1 MTDTSSLPQ
10 RPTEGGVEQS
20 MLRWLRDTPGL
31 PEGLQWTVYGLQDDA
46 GDRTEGAK
54 VLDDQYDRESGQVV
68 YWQLLREQLMAI
80 NDAVTE
86 QNVDRLLPSIRRAM
100 DQDELM
106 AGNRAVHQ
114 LLREGIRFDTQHG
127 NGTTKI
133 IYAKLIDFAR
143 PERNRF
149 DAVNQMRV
157 TRRHS
162 VRPDV
167 TLLVNGI
174 PLVQVELKSLAQEND
189 FTTAISDLHAYEE
202 KVPRLFLPTLF
213 NVAADTQELRYG
225 AIQAPRKFYFPWSDA
240 PDRFAILGAESD
252 KGLAMKQAVQ
262 ALLNPETLLDI
273 LRNFVF
279 YEKAEGGDV
288 KIVPRHM
295 QYYAVERILGRLR
308 EGDPEKKRGLI
319 WHTQGSGKSYTM
331 LYAAHNLLE
340 RSVLE
345 APQVFILV
353 DSDKLATQMADNL
366 SAIGFE
372 RSVVCRKIK
381 HLQQVIEKGQSQLVL
396 TTMQAFQDV
405 DPDVQSNPN
414 VVVMADEAHRF
425 MEKQLGSRL
434 EAALPDAWNFG
445 FTGTPVH
452 EGEGDADR
460 NTYREYCPVG
470 DDGEREDP
478 LHTYSILQGQ
488 KDGVILPVHFTL
500 RHEAEW
506 DVDEAAMDEA
516 FDEAFAE
523 KSKDEKLSI
532 IQEALTPTDL
542 GELAPRVDAYADVI
556 AEHYAEKLEPNGW
569 KGMVVAPSRRSAAM
583 YGERLQELRGDSGDV
598 AVLYTTNEDDAALL
612 RQFTTTAEERDQ
624 IVRRFKRQP
633 QPKLLVVHHM
643 LLTGFDAPIL
653 KTMYLDRKLTDHN
666 LLQAIA
672 RTNRPAE
679 GKVNGEIVDFQGVFA
694 NLDDALHYDEETV
707 RHAARDKDEL
717 FDEFTEQLGSLFD
730 LFDGI
735 RKDDS
740 QEAVQEAL
748 ARVSKHPTK
757 RQFEQ
762 GYRRLQDLYES
773 VSPDGRLVRPEIRS
787 KYSWLS
793 GVWVAFRRA
802 NNRSETPENDVRE
815 KTLQIVE
822 EHVDVSRVKEDFP
835 IYEIGEDHLQAV
847 KEMKRPEAKATSIA
861 HTTKAHLTPRVD
873 QNPRFERLSER
884 VEDVLARWQD
894 GQIADPEAVEALEE
908 IEREVIAIEN
918 EREDRGVSE
927 AEYAVFSLLTDD
939 YGVPEDEAQSFA
951 SDLCAKF
958 QDEVDTNFPGWQT
971 NAKALRKIK
980 VLIYKSLPRLDVD
993 ADKKELADDLRSY
1006 LVANAE

>member
-1 MTDTSSLPQ
+1 MPD

-20 MLRWLRDTPGL
+20 VLRWLRDTTGL
-31 PEGLQWTVYGLQDDA
+31 TAPMRWIVYGLQDGN

-54 VLDDQYDRESGQVV
+54 YLDDAYDRDPNEVV
-68 YWQLLREQLMAI
+68 YWNLLAEQLIAI
-80 NDAVTE
+80 NDEVTDD
-86 QNVDRLLPSIRRAM
+86 NVDRLITSIRRAF

-106 AGNRAVHQ
+106 PGNRAIHK

-133 IYAKLIDFAR
+133 IYARLIDFAR
-143 PERNRF
+143 PERNQF
-149 DAVNQMRV
+149 HAVNQMRV
-157 TRRHS
+157 NRQHS

-174 PLVQVELKSLAQEND
+174 PLVQMELKSLAQDND
-189 FTTAISDLHAYEE
+189 YTAAIRDLHQYEE

-225 AIQAPRKFYFPWSDA
+225 AIQAPKKFYFPWSDA
-240 PDRFAILGAESD
+240 PEQYAAPDNP
-252 KGLAMKQAVQ
+252 MKQAVQ

-279 YEKAEGGDV
+279 YEKVEGGDV

-295 QYYAVERILGRLR
+295 QYYATERILGRIA
-308 EGDPEKKRGLI
+308 EGDSNKKSGLI

-331 LYAAHNLLE
+331 LFTAHNLLE
-340 RSVLE
+340 RNVLE
-345 APQVFILV
+345 SPQVFVLV

-366 SAIGFE
+366 AAIGFE

-381 HLQQVIEKGQSQLVL
+381 HLQQVIEEGQSQLVL
-396 TTMQAFQDV
+396 TTTHAFQDV
-405 DPDVQSNPN
+405 DPGVQGNPN

-434 EAALPDAWNFG
+434 AAALPEAWSFG

-452 EGEGDADR
+452 EGEGAADR
-460 NTYREYCPVG
+460 NTYRQYCPENE
-470 DDGEREDP
+470 DGEREEP
-478 LHTYSILQGQ
+478 LHKYSILQGQ
-488 KDGVILPVHFTL
+488 KDGVILPVHFIL

-506 DVDEAAMDEA
+506 DVDEAEMDAE
-516 FDEAFAE
+516 FDAAFAG
-523 KSKDEKLSI
+523 KSKDEKLAI
-532 IQEALTPTDL
+532 IQDALTPTDL
-542 GELAPRVDAYADVI
+542 GELPPRVQAYAEVI
-556 AEHYAEKLEPNGW
+556 ADHFSETLEPNGW
-569 KGMVVAPSRRSAAM
+569 KGMVVAPSRHSAAL
-583 YGERLQELRGDSGDV
+583 YGERLQDLRSDPNDV
-598 AVLYTTNEDDAALL
+598 AVLYTTNDGDDDLL
-612 RQFTTTAEERDQ
+612 KQFTTTPEERDQ
-624 IVRRFKRQP
+624 IVRCFKRQET
-633 QPKLLVVHHM
+633 PKLLVVHHM

-694 NLDDALHYDEETV
+694 NLDDALHYDQETI
-707 RHAARDKDEL
+707 RFAARDKEEL
-717 FDEFTEQLGSLFD
+717 FDAFIEQLNALYD
-730 LFDGI
+730 LFDDV

-748 ARVSKHPTK
+748 ARVSKQPAQ

-773 VSPDGRLVRPEIRS
+773 VSPDARLVDPDIER
-787 KYSWLS
+787 KYGWLS
-793 GVWVAFRRA
+793 GIWVSYRRA
-802 NNRSETPENDVRE
+802 NNRSEDPESDVRE
-815 KTLQIVE
+815 KTLRIVE
-822 EHVDVSRVKEDFP
+822 EHVDINRVKEDFP
-835 IYEIGEDHLQAV
+835 IYEIGEDHLRAV
-847 KEMKRPEAKATSIA
+847 DKMTRPEAKATSIA
-861 HTTKAHLTPRVD
+861 HTTKAHLTPRMGK
-873 QNPRFERLSER
+873 NPRYERLSER

-908 IEREVIAIEN
+908 IEREVIAVEE
-918 EREDRGVSE
+918 EREERGIEE
-927 AEYAVFSLLTDD
+927 AEYAVFALLTDE
-939 YGVPEDEAQSFA
+939 YGVEEDHAQSF
-951 SDLCAKF
+951 SEKLCEAF
-958 QDEVDTNFPGWQT
+958 QDEIDTSFRGWQT
-971 NAKALRKIK
+971 NTRTLRKIK
-980 VLIYKSLPRLDVD
+980 VLIYKTLPTLNVD
-993 ADKKELADDLRSY
+993 ADAKELAEDLRSY
-1006 LVANAE
+1006 IVANAE